1 MEFNFFILML
11 FFWYPEFKR
20 DPSLKMT
27 FIYVKPFPFYE
38 QLKNKIPG
46 TRAGHIDKKYTD
58 SIK

>member
-1 MEFNFFILML
+1 ML

-20 DPSLKMT
+20 EPSLKMT

-46 TRAGHIDKKYTD
+46 TRAGNIDKKYTD